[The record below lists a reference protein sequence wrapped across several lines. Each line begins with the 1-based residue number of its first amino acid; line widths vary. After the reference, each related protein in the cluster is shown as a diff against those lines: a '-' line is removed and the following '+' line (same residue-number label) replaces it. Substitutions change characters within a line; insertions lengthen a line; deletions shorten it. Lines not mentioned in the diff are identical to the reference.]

1 MLPWHSLGMWIDLYV
16 VVALIAAVAAWLVS
30 PHFESYDP
38 PSDIARGFWS
48 AAAGALWP
56 LIVFGAVQI
65 LAVRY
70 VVRHLGP
77 TPTEQ
82 PDRVPQLKLSEAS
95 LIS

>member
-1 MLPWHSLGMWIDLYV
+1 MWIDLYV
-16 VVALIAAVAAWLVS
+16 VVAVIAAVAAWLVS

-70 VVRHLGP
+70 VARRLGP
-77 TPTEQ
+77 TPAEE
-82 PDRVPQLKLSEAS
+82 PDRAPMLALREAS